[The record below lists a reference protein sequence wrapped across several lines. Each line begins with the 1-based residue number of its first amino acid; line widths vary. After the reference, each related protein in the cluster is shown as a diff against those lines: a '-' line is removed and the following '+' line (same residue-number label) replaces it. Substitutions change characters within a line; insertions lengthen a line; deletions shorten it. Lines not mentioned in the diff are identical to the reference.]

1 MRKFLLIICLL
12 GNLSAW
18 AQRTISGTLVDE
30 QGNPLAGISITIIGS
45 SEGSISDINGN
56 YRITIPDDYVTLVFS
71 GEGFGRQEVQ
81 PGSQSVIDLQMIAV
95 SIEGT
100 SNLSVGYGGQ
110 TKEAITGNVSQ
121 VSGEAIRDNP
131 VSNLEGSLQGRTP
144 GVVVKSTGVQVR
156 GSASLVAGNDPLY
169 VVDGVPLASGSQS
182 KINPANIKSIE
193 ILKDASA
200 AAIYGS
206 RAANGV
212 IVITTHSGRSGKMQI
227 DADYQIGV
235 ATTPKYLDLYTPD
248 DYNRQV
254 IEYRIRQAGLGE
266 YVDESNLYI
275 WQQIIESQLGLPL
288 EERNP
293 LIVGNVAF
301 ANIGAFYDSLQYN
314 TDWQKRVFQ
323 TALQHRATISFQ
335 GGSEKLG
342 YYVSNVFSNQEG
354 ILIGQQN
361 KTINSLVSLDSKIT
375 SKLRASLS
383 MNFIHNIQDKLRED
397 QDLGAPLQAI
407 ALPPSDRAL
416 PSNNYYL
423 SVNKLLYNPETEV
436 FNSINRS
443 TSNAWIGSLGLNY
456 QLTENLSVDL
466 AAGIDYSDYRDI
478 LQLGGETR
486 DGGGTYQANGSGRSQ
501 LSLSTFKNQ
510 LLNGWLTY
518 KPEIGERSSL
528 SVVLGSSY
536 EKSTSEFDI
545 TAANVATISELESLD
560 TGNPLLQVTNVQG
573 GASVFVSAFSRINYA
588 FKDRYLIQVTGRR
601 DGSSKF
607 AIDNRF
613 GTFLAVSGGWILS
626 DEPFFN
632 NDGLIKFLKLKASY
646 GQIGNTPLEDFA
658 YQKNYIL
665 VNYGDNQGVKLLN
678 PANDNLK
685 WETTSQTN
693 IGMEFSVGSRVTG
706 SLDYYA
712 KVTDDLL
719 FPKSVSPTSGF
730 TQVTRNGGSLKN
742 TGVEIGLG
750 IRNIDQPDLK
760 WSTDFNIT
768 FAQNRITNLNGERL
782 VAGTN
787 AFIEGYPASSF
798 YLRKYMGVNEDT
810 GEAEYDDGTGN
821 PTTDWESAP
830 RMIVGNPNPGYYG
843 GITNTISY
851 KAFELSFMVQFV
863 GDVDRYFATGEYLA
877 NSGILGLSQM
887 ASQTERWYA
896 PGDKA
901 KYPALDPFTTDTEPS
916 TRWLEDGSY
925 ARLTNLILTYNLPA
939 AIVERWGLQRAQVY
953 VGGQNLLTVSNYSG
967 YDPDV
972 VYIDPTTG
980 TLGQNLNRGVDNF
993 TAPQARIITT
1003 GIKIGL

>member
-1 MRKFLLIICLL
+1 MRKFLLVICLL
-12 GNLSAW
+12 GNLSVW
-18 AQRTISGTLVDE
+18 AQRTVTGTLIDE
-30 QGNPLAGISITIIGS
+30 QGNPLPGISITIIGAS
-45 SEGSISDINGN
+45 DGAISDVNGA
-56 YRITIPDDYVTLVFS
+56 YRISIPDDYVTLVFS
-71 GEGFGRQEVQ
+71 GAGFQRQEV
-81 PGSQSVIDLQMIAV
+81 PVGSQSVIDVQLIAA
-95 SIEGT
+95 S
-100 SNLSVGYGGQ
+100 SASSSDLSVGYGGQ
-110 TKEAITGNVSQ
+110 SLEKLTGNVSQ
-121 VSGEAIRDNP
+121 VSGATIRDNP
-131 VSNLEGSLQGRTP
+131 VSNLESSMQGRTP
-144 GVVVKSTGVQVR
+144 GVIVKSTGVQVR

-182 KINPANIKSIE
+182 KINPANIKSME

-227 DADYQIGV
+227 EADYQIGV
-235 ATTPKYLDLYTPD
+235 ATTPKYLDLYSPD

-266 YVDESNLYI
+266 YIDESNLYI

-288 EERNP
+288 EERDP
-293 LIVGNVAF
+293 LIVGNVEF

-314 TDWQKRVFQ
+314 TDWQKKVFQ
-323 TALQHRATISFQ
+323 TALQHRAVISFQ

-342 YYVSNVFSNQEG
+342 YYVSNVYSNQEG

-375 SKLRASLS
+375 PKLTASLS
-383 MNFIHNIQDKLRED
+383 MNFIHNVEDKLRED

-407 ALPPSDRAL
+407 VLPPSDRAL
-416 PSNNYYL
+416 ASNNYYL
-423 SVNKLLYNPETEV
+423 SVNKLLYNPETEIY
-436 FNSINRS
+436 NSINRS

-456 QLTENLSVDL
+456 RLTDNLSIDVS
-466 AAGIDYSDYRDI
+466 AGIDYSDYRDI
-478 LQLGGETR
+478 LELGSETR
-486 DGGGTYQANGSGRSQ
+486 DGGGTYQANGTGRSQ

-518 KPEIGERSSL
+518 SPSIGENSTL

-536 EKSTSEFDI
+536 EQSTAEFDI
-545 TAANVATISELESLD
+545 TAANVSSISDLENLNP
-560 TGNPLLQVTNVQG
+560 TNPLLQVTNAPDG
-573 GASVFVSAFSRINYA
+573 ENVFVSTFTRVNYA
-588 FKDRYLIQVTGRR
+588 FKVRYLIQVTGRR

-607 AIDNRF
+607 AENNRF
-613 GTFLAVSGGWILS
+613 GTFMAVSGGWIMS
-626 DEPFFN
+626 DEAFFN
-632 NDGLIKFLKLKASY
+632 DGGLINFLKLKASY

-658 YQKNYIL
+658 YQKNYNL
-665 VNYGDNQGVKLLN
+665 VNYGDQEGIKLLN

-693 IGMEFSVGSRVTG
+693 IGMEFSLGSRVTG
-706 SLDYYA
+706 SVDYYV
-712 KVTDDLL
+712 KITDDLL

-730 TQVTRNGGSLKN
+730 TQVTKNGGSLRN
-742 TGVEIGLG
+742 TGVEIGVST
-750 IRNIDQPDLK
+750 RNIDQQDLK
-760 WSTDFNIT
+760 WNTDFNIT
-768 FAQNRITNLNGERL
+768 FAQNTISNLNGERL

-798 YLRKYMGVNEDT
+798 YLRKYMGVNVDT
-810 GEAEYDDGTGN
+810 GEAEYDDGTGE

-843 GITNTISY
+843 GITNTITY
-851 KAFELSFMVQFV
+851 KAFDLSFMIQFV

-877 NSGILGLSQM
+877 NSGILGLSQL
-887 ASQTERWYA
+887 ATQTDRWYA

-901 KYPALDPFTTDTEPS
+901 KYPALDPYTTDTQPS

-925 ARLTNLILTYNLPA
+925 ARLTNLVFTYHLPLA
-939 AIVERWGLQRAQVY
+939 LVERWGLKRAEVY
-953 VGGQNLLTVSNYSG
+953 LGGQNLLTIAKYSG

-972 VYIDPTTG
+972 VYIDPNTG

-993 TAPQARIITT
+993 TPPQARIITT